1 MQTNIIKNL
10 LNPALTDEADKILR
24 SCVHCGFCTA
34 TCPTYQIFSDELDG
48 PRGRIY
54 LIKQMLE
61 GQPATKKTLTHL
73 DRCLSCRSCETTCPS
88 AVQYSRLL
96 DIGKY
101 LAEKQIKRSFLS
113 NLARKSLL
121 SLLLSKKLFHLTIT
135 AIQPFKS
142 LLPKSIE
149 PKVAIASTKLNWP
162 IEKHRRKVLLLT
174 GCVQNT
180 LAPVIDKQLAHLLN
194 HCAIQTIPIQGCCGA
209 LPQHL
214 SAEDKATL
222 IFKKNIDQW
231 TKYID
236 QGIEAI
242 IMSSSGC
249 GATLKQ
255 YQSYLQYDKAY
266 RNKAKVFTNLVVDPV
281 EILEKETAFLS
292 QKKIPHSDLTMAFHA
307 PCTLQHGLGVH
318 TKVENLLTTLGY
330 KLVPVKDA
338 HLCCGSAG
346 SYSIFHPK
354 IAKHLLTNKIA
365 ELQAGQAAILATSN
379 IGCLTHLNSQAQQP
393 VKHWLSVVYENLKD

>member
-1 MQTNIIKNL
+1 MQTRLIQNL
-10 LNPALTDEADKILR
+10 LNPELTAEADKILR

-61 GQPATKKTLTHL
+61 GNKPTKKTQIHL

-88 AVQYSRLL
+88 GVQYSRLL
-96 DIGKY
+96 DIGKQFV
-101 LAEKQIKRSFLS
+101 EQQIKRSLLS
-113 NLARKSLL
+113 KLARKYLL
-121 SLLLSKKLFHLTIT
+121 SLLLSKKLFHLLIS
-135 AIQPFKS
+135 ILQPVS
-142 LLPKSIE
+142 PLLPK
-149 PKVAIASTKLNWP
+149 AIKSTVVIAKTELAWP
-162 IEKHRRKVLLLT
+162 TEKHKRKVLLLT

-194 HCAIQTIPIQGCCGA
+194 RCAIQIIPVQGCCGA

-214 SAEDKATL
+214 SAEDTAMET
-222 IFKKNIDQW
+222 FKNNIDRW
-231 TKYID
+231 ETYIKD
-236 QGIEAI
+236 GIEAI

-249 GATLKQ
+249 GITLKE
-255 YQSYLQYDKAY
+255 YETYLQHDKTYKDKA
-266 RNKAKVFTNLVVDPV
+266 KIISSLVIDPIKLLSN
-281 EILEKETAFLS
+281 EAQYLE
-292 QKKIPHSDLTMAFHA
+292 QKKTTSMAFHA

-318 TKVENLLTTLGY
+318 TEVEDLLKILGY
-330 KLVPVKDA
+330 KLTTIKDS

-354 IAKHLLTNKIA
+354 IAAKLLSNKITA
-365 ELQAGQAAILATSN
+365 LEAGQASIITTSN

-393 VKHWLSVVYENLKD
+393 VKHWLSVIYENLK

>member
-1 MQTNIIKNL
+1 MQTRLTQNL
-10 LNPALTDEADKILR
+10 LNPALTAEADKILR

-61 GQPATKKTLTHL
+61 GDKPTKKTRMHL

-88 AVQYSRLL
+88 GVQYSRLL
-96 DIGKY
+96 DIGKQF
-101 LAEKQIKRSFLS
+101 AEQQIKRSLPAK
-113 NLARKSLL
+113 LARKSLL
-121 SLLLSKKLFHLTIT
+121 SLLLSKKLFHLLIS
-135 AIQPFKS
+135 ILQPVS
-142 LLPKSIE
+142 ALLPKTI
-149 PKVAIASTKLNWP
+149 KSTVVMQKTELSWP
-162 IEKHRRKVLLLT
+162 TEKHKRKVLLLT

-194 HCAIQTIPIQGCCGA
+194 RCAIQTIPTQGCCGA

-214 SAEDKATL
+214 SAEDTAME
-222 IFKKNIDQW
+222 IFKYNIDQW
-231 TKYID
+231 ETYIAD
-236 QGIEAI
+236 GIEAV

-249 GATLKQ
+249 GITLKE
-255 YQSYLQYDKAY
+255 YATYLQHDDTYRDKA
-266 RNKAKVFTNLVVDPV
+266 KMISSLVVDPV
-281 EILEKETAFLS
+281 ELLINEAQHLEQQNTTS
-292 QKKIPHSDLTMAFHA
+292 MAFHA

-318 TKVENLLTTLGY
+318 TEVENLLKTLGY
-330 KLVPVKDA
+330 KLNTIKDS

-354 IAKHLLTNKIA
+354 ISKQLLNNKITALEA
-365 ELQAGQAAILATSN
+365 EPANVIATSN
-379 IGCLTHLNSQAQQP
+379 IGCLTHLNSRAQQP
-393 VKHWLSVVYENLKD
+393 VKHWLSVIYENMK